1 MMNRKDKYLPIGTVC
16 LLKDGKKRIMIIG
29 FCIEPEEDKGKI
41 YDYGAC
47 LYPEGIIS
55 SDKTIL
61 FNHDQIDKIYYMGY
75 TDEEQRQFDDKLK
88 EIVSKVKSGEIKL
101 DNE

>member
-1 MMNRKDKYLPIGTVC
+1 MNIKEKYLPIGTVC

-29 FCIEPEEDKGKI
+29 FCIEPEEEKGKI

-75 TDEEQRQFDDKLK
+75 VDDEEKKFDNNLK
-88 EIVSKVKSGEIKL
+88 EIISKMKL
-101 DNE
+101 GK